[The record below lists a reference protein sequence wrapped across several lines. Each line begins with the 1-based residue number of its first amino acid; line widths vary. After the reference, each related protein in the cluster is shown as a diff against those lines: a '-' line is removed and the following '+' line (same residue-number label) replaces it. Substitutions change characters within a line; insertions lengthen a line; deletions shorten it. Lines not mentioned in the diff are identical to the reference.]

1 MMAIESLA
9 DRRVFAAMDQAG
21 NLHLLITVE
30 DGPEGV
36 PPADLNGL
44 KVRHRSLEIGQVLD
58 LCAPPS
64 HEQVFTAF
72 CRAIVTA
79 VADQAREPWKA
90 VAATIREW
98 QSTWKPV
105 RLAMDKTVQVGL
117 FGELL
122 ALRALMIPCLGP
134 AAVDQWSGPQGER
147 HDFVG
152 EALHVEI
159 KTTRRSRSEHEIS
172 RLDQLHSPA
181 GCELLFVSVQLE
193 ETIGGNETL
202 ATQMDAIVDLL
213 RADNAALDDFMT
225 KVVNMGWSDEMRTSG
240 ELARFFV
247 RRVEVYVVD
256 DEFPRLPASF
266 LPPSGVV
273 SVRYTIDLANLPQL
287 GIDEAQAMIRA
298 ANRAHVC

>member
-1 MMAIESLA
+1 MIAIKSVS

-30 DGPEGV
+30 NGPEGV
-36 PPADLNGL
+36 PPTDLNGL
-44 KVRHRSLEIGQVLD
+44 KVRHRSLEMGEVLD

-79 VADQAREPWKA
+79 VVDQAREPWKA

-122 ALRALMIPCLGP
+122 ALRELMIPCLGP
-134 AAVDQWSGPQGER
+134 AAVDQWSGPQWER

-152 EALHVEI
+152 TTLHVEV

-172 RLDQLHSPA
+172 RLDQLHSPD
-181 GCELLFVSVQLE
+181 GCELLFVSIQLE
-193 ETIGGNETL
+193 ETIGGDETL
-202 ATQMDAIVDLL
+202 ATQLDAIVDLL
-213 RADNAALDDFMT
+213 HADSAALDDFMT
-225 KVVNMGWSDEMRTSG
+225 KVVSMGWSDEMRTSG

-256 DEFPRLPASF
+256 DEFPRLADSF
-266 LPPSGVV
+266 QPPSGVV

-298 ANRAHVC
+298 ANEGHVC